1 MVNKSITVFT
11 GPGCQYCVQVKK
23 YLASK
28 EIPFTEVDVSLD
40 EEKANAMV
48 ERSGMM
54 GLPQLWIGDDVVV
67 GYNIE
72 KIELLLS

>member
-1 MVNKSITVFT
+1 M
-11 GPGCQYCVQVKK
+11 QVKK